1 MATLPVTGAMKGQ
14 AMPNSPTTFR
24 GEPADR
30 GTPGWDRPASLHRS
44 GDGGVLSPFRTIRSG
59 TLAQL
64 VRYVAGLPEAE
75 RSRYEIVKEGDH
87 RLHLAEIMALAGRSD
102 FPGSS

>member
-1 MATLPVTGAMKGQ
+1 
-14 AMPNSPTTFR
+14 MPNSPTTFR

-30 GTPGWDRPASLHRS
+30 GGIDWDHAASLHKC
-44 GDGGVLSPFRTIRSG
+44 GDGGVLTAFRMIRQG

-87 RLHLAEIMALAGRSD
+87 RLTATEIITLAGRPD
-102 FPGSS
+102 FPGRT